1 MPILLYLPNSV
12 VLQHLHQHL
21 GLTASGTE
29 PIQVVSVEA
38 GGCCAPEQAVQP
50 AGICAACIPLPTQLE
65 REGAWSS
72 VGVS

>member
-29 PIQVVSVEA
+29 PIQVVGVEA
-38 GGCCAPEQAVQP
+38 GGRCAP
-50 AGICAACIPLPTQLE
+50 
-65 REGAWSS
+65 
-72 VGVS
+72 